1 MSDNTTS
8 STELRSQYIN
18 QVASDLERNTQE
30 QERITAEITA
40 LQEQLTTLQHDH
52 TVLVN
57 MQDALG
63 VPAKAKAAE
72 SADGGKAT
80 VPAPRKR
87 SSAAASSAGKSTKKS
102 SGARTAAKGAA
113 TKGAAP
119 KGAAPKGAAPKGAA
133 AKVAAAKGA
142 AKKGAA
148 AKGSTAKNAAQPTL
162 VELIRRHLVEQGEP
176 RSAAE
181 VTAALS
187 KVHPDRNIKATVV
200 RTTLEG
206 LVARNLAHRTKQ
218 GTSVFYTTPDATQQ
232 QESAAAP
239 EPEGQ
244 PEASAQ

>member
-18 QVASDLERNTQE
+18 QVASDLERNTKE

-57 MQDALG
+57 MQGALG
-63 VPAKAKAAE
+63 VPAKATEPAE
-72 SADGGKAT
+72 SGKAT

-87 SSAAASSAGKSTKKS
+87 STAASGTRKAAKKS
-102 SGARTAAKGAA
+102 PAARPAAKGAA
-113 TKGAAP
+113 VKSAAP
-119 KGAAPKGAAPKGAA
+119 KAAAPKAA
-133 AKVAAAKGA
+133 ASKGA
-142 AKKGAA
+142 AKKGGA
-148 AKGSTAKNAAQPTL
+148 AKESAAKSAVQPTL
-162 VELIRRHLVEQGEP
+162 VELIRLHLVEQGEP

-187 KVHPDRNIKATVV
+187 KVHPDRTIKATVV

-206 LVARNLAHRTKQ
+206 LVARNLAHRSKQ
-218 GTSVFYTTPDATQQ
+218 GTSVFYTTPDSTQQ
-232 QESAAAP
+232 QESAAATG
-239 EPEGQ
+239 PEGK
-244 PEASAQ
+244 PEASAE

>member
-87 SSAAASSAGKSTKKS
+87 SSAAASGAGKSTKKS
-102 SGARTAAKGAA
+102 SGARTAAKGAE
-113 TKGAAP
+113 T
-119 KGAAPKGAAPKGAA
+119 KGAAPKGAA
-133 AKVAAAKGA
+133 AKVAAVKGA

-232 QESAAAP
+232 QESGAAP

>member
-8 STELRSQYIN
+8 STELRAQYIN
-18 QVASDLERNTQE
+18 QVASDLERNTKE

-57 MQDALG
+57 MQGALG
-63 VPAKAKAAE
+63 VPANAAGPT
-72 SADGGKAT
+72 DGNKAT

-87 SSAAASSAGKSTKKS
+87 GTTTA
-102 SGARTAAKGAA
+102 SGARKSAKKPSAARPAAKGAAVKSPSSKSSSPKSQAPKGTAAKGA
-113 TKGAAP
+113 TK
-119 KGAAPKGAAPKGAA
+119 KD
-133 AKVAAAKGA
+133 GA
-142 AKKGAA
+142 AKDSA
-148 AKGSTAKNAAQPTL
+148 AKSTQPTL
-162 VELIRRHLVEQGEP
+162 VELIRRHLAEQGEP

-206 LVARNLAHRTKQ
+206 LVARNLAHRSKQ
-218 GTSVFYTTPDATQQ
+218 GTSVFYTTPDSTKQ
-232 QESAAAP
+232 QEPGTAP

-244 PEASAQ
+244 PEAAAE